1 MGETIGRNGGCTQ
14 RKAGPG
20 FRDRVYRWKQE
31 ELERNHRRGKASG
44 HRLLLQL
51 LTFVWTSCQGDGQAG
66 WRGEVQGQR
75 QLRFGESTGRWCRQG
90 VCISQDVD
98 WSLPTWCGTGPKRI
112 RRTIHPTQGLDRQGR
127 CCLQELRGS
136 PVEQHRCSIVD
147 HEHDT
152 LKNMCLQ
159 LKQRN
164 GKGSCK

>member
-75 QLRFGESTGRWCRQG
+75 QLRFGESTGRWCRQ
-90 VCISQDVD
+90 
-98 WSLPTWCGTGPKRI
+98 
-112 RRTIHPTQGLDRQGR
+112 
-127 CCLQELRGS
+127 ELRGS
-136 PVEQHRCSIVD
+136 PVERHRCSIVD